1 MTATTTVPATT
12 PATANTTPAA
22 TTPATPTA
30 IDCTVSYIAKP
41 ADSRCKWWS
50 VRIPAGY
57 CRGIDLDNT
66 SSLQPLGFLAKKADL
81 ELDDGEMIIDSEA
94 NHHAKP
100 RGYTVQLLV
109 VAGGEL
115 WGRTPSAVTKSLI
128 KQRATPEQW
137 QKLRRGSGDV
147 AACLRLAMAI
157 ELFSP
162 EQLRGVWRE
171 VANAKYGPEAQPEQA
186 QPEAQPEQPAETPEA
201 PANDDA
207 TATATADTGPTAADL
222 AGEIDHT
229 DATTASPDTTNA
241 AN

>member
-1 MTATTTVPATT
+1 MTATTTANAT
-12 PATANTTPAA
+12 PAT

-30 IDCTVSYIAKP
+30 IDCTVSYIARP

-66 SSLQPLGFLAKKADL
+66 SGLRPLGFLAKRADL
-81 ELDDGEMIIDSEA
+81 ELDDGEMVIDSEA
-94 NHHAKP
+94 NHHAKA

-115 WGRTPSAVTKSLI
+115 WGRTPSTVTKNLI
-128 KQRATPEQW
+128 KQHATPEQW

-147 AACLRLAMAI
+147 AASLRLAMAI

-162 EQLRGVWRE
+162 EQLRKVWRE
-171 VANAKYGPEAQPEQA
+171 LANAKYGPEAQPEQA
-186 QPEAQPEQPAETPEA
+186 AETPEA

-207 TATATADTGPTAADL
+207 TATADDGPTAADL
-222 AGEIDHT
+222 AGEIDHASPDT
-229 DATTASPDTTNA
+229 ANPDAITASPDTTNA
-241 AN
+241 TN

>member
-1 MTATTTVPATT
+1 MTATTTT
-12 PATANTTPAA
+12 PATANATPA
-22 TTPATPTA
+22 TTTSATPTA

-41 ADSRCKWWS
+41 SDSRCKWWS

-94 NHHAKP
+94 NHHAKR

-128 KQRATPEQW
+128 KQHATPEQW

-162 EQLRGVWRE
+162 AQLRKVWRE
-171 VANAKYGPEAQPEQA
+171 LASAKYGPEAQPEQA
-186 QPEAQPEQPAETPEA
+186 AETPEA
-201 PANDDA
+201 PANNDA
-207 TATATADTGPTAADL
+207 TATADAGPTAADL
-222 AGEIDHT
+222 AGEIDHASPDT
-229 DATTASPDTTNA
+229 ASPDAIAASPDTTSTAPTTTNA
-241 AN
+241 TN

>member
-12 PATANTTPAA
+12 PATANTTPA
-22 TTPATPTA
+22 TA
-30 IDCTVSYIAKP
+30 ANCTVSYIARP

-57 CRGIDLDNT
+57 CRGINLDNT
-66 SSLQPLGFLAKKADL
+66 DSLKTLGFLFKKADL
-81 ELDDGEMIIDSEA
+81 EFDEGEMIIDSEA
-94 NHHAKP
+94 NHHTKP

-115 WGRTPSAVTKSLI
+115 WGRIPSAATKSLI
-128 KQRATPEQW
+128 KQHATPEQW
-137 QKLRRGSGDV
+137 AKLRGGSGDV

-157 ELFSP
+157 ELFSA
-162 EQLRGVWRE
+162 EQLREVWWE
-171 VANAKYGPEAQPEQA
+171 VANAKYGPGAQPKQVQVEAQTEQA
-186 QPEAQPEQPAETPEA
+186 PEA

-207 TATATADTGPTAADL
+207 TAAADAGPTAADL
-222 AGEIDHT
+222 AGEIDH
-229 DATTASPDTTNA
+229 AAPTTNPNANPDTTNA

>member
-1 MTATTTVPATT
+1 MTAPATT
-12 PATANTTPAA
+12 NATPAT

-81 ELDDGEMIIDSEA
+81 ELDDGEMVIDSEA
-94 NHHAKP
+94 NHHAKA

-115 WGRTPSAVTKSLI
+115 WGRTPSVVTKNLI
-128 KQRATPEQW
+128 KQHATPEQW

-157 ELFSP
+157 ELFSA
-162 EQLRGVWRE
+162 EQLRKVWRE
-171 VANAKYGPEAQPEQA
+171 VANAKYGPEAQPEA
-186 QPEAQPEQPAETPEA
+186 QPKQAAETPEA
-201 PANDDA
+201 PASDDA
-207 TATATADTGPTAADL
+207 TADAGPTAADL

-229 DATTASPDTTNA
+229 DHTTASPDTTNA
-241 AN
+241 TN